1 MMQAVVWDGSVISVD
16 ERPPPEPGS
25 DVAIV
30 AVTLAG
36 VCTTDLEIARGY
48 MDFRGILGH
57 ELVGVVED
65 GPAEWLAR
73 RVVSEINFA
82 CGTCPACRGGLGRHC
97 PTRRV
102 MGILA
107 ADGAFA
113 ERVAVPVANLHAV
126 PDGVRD
132 EDAVFSE
139 PLAAA
144 LEILEQVTIEPGQ
157 RVVVLGDGKL
167 GLLVAQVLQG
177 AGAKVHAVGRHP
189 EKLAILDA
197 RGIET
202 SLASEFQPAKEM
214 DISVE
219 ATGSLSGFE
228 TAVAATRP
236 RGTVV
241 LKSTLAD
248 RHDLD
253 LAPVVIDE
261 IRILGSRCGP
271 FEPALAAL
279 ASGEIDTASL
289 VSEEV
294 DLAHG
299 ADALRR
305 AAEPGVLK
313 VLIRSR

>member
-1 MMQAVVWDGSVISVD
+1 MSTTCLAPARQCTH
-16 ERPPPEPGS
+16 
-25 DVAIV
+25 
-30 AVTLAG
+30 TLMLPTSLLSGVLFTLLGEGLHEDIASAPRCAG
-36 VCTTDLEIARGY
+36 L
-48 MDFRGILGH
+48 L
-57 ELVGVVED
+57 
-65 GPAEWLAR
+65 
-73 RVVSEINFA
+73 
-82 CGTCPACRGGLGRHC
+82 
-97 PTRRV
+97 
-102 MGILA
+102 
-107 ADGAFA
+107 AFA
-113 ERVAVPVANLHAV
+113 NTTGAML
-126 PDGVRD
+126 GSLLGG
-132 EDAVFSE
+132 F
-139 PLAAA
+139 
-144 LEILEQVTIEPGQ
+144 
-157 RVVVLGDGKL
+157 VLLPK
-167 GLLVAQVLQG
+167 
-177 AGAKVHAVGRHP
+177 
-189 EKLAILDA
+189 I
-197 RGIET
+197 GIET

-214 DISVE
+214 DLSVE

-248 RHDLD
+248 RHDLN

-294 DLAHG
+294 DLARG
-299 ADALRR
+299 AEALRR